1 MKNLIFIVCFNFA
14 FMLSQDLIAPIRK
27 LINNEMQNCSRKNRE
42 TINFSKRPNPAI
54 HFQSFKNRNP
64 NNRNYSF
71 EELNSL
77 SFEELIYRH
86 AEIKFKLKHC
96 IKSLFFVNFK
106 GFKSI
111 EPTQ

>member
-1 MKNLIFIVCFNFA
+1 MVIKNNFGVIMKNLIFIVCFNFA

-64 NNRNYSF
+64 SNRNYSF

-77 SFEELIYRH
+77 SFEE
-86 AEIKFKLKHC
+86 
-96 IKSLFFVNFK
+96 
-106 GFKSI
+106 
-111 EPTQ
+111 